1 MPSARR
7 LAEGKHIMALSF
19 EFYWSFRSPYSY
31 IALPRVMTLTRD
43 SAVEVDLRIVHPAA
57 IRNPAYFRAMNPLS
71 RPYFLLDGARQ
82 AAFHGLPF
90 RRPVPDP
97 IVQDQQTLA
106 IAEHQPY
113 IYRLSRL
120 GIAAVRHGRGLA
132 FCDEVSRLL
141 WDGSVDNW
149 HEGSHLAQAADRAG
163 LDLAELD
170 REIEADPERHEA
182 ALAAND
188 QALRAAGHWGV
199 PTAVFQQ
206 EPFFGQ
212 DRLDT
217 LIWRLRQHG
226 LTPRDR
232 EAELA

>member
-1 MPSARR
+1 
-7 LAEGKHIMALSF
+7 MALSF
-19 EFYWSFRSPYSY
+19 ELYWSFRSPYSY
-31 IALPRVMTLTRD
+31 IALPRVVALTRD
-43 SAVEVDLRIVHPAA
+43 FAVEVEMRVVHPAA

-71 RPYFLLDGARQ
+71 RPYFLLDSARE
-82 AAFHGLPF
+82 AAFRGLPF

-97 IVQDQQTLA
+97 IVQDQETLS

-113 IYRLSRL
+113 IHRLSRL
-120 GIAAVRHGRGLA
+120 GIAAVERGRGLA

-141 WDGSVDNW
+141 WDGTVGNW
-149 HEGSHLAQAADRAG
+149 HEGDHLARAAARAE

-170 REIEADPERHEA
+170 LAIAAEPERHEA

-188 QALRAAGHWGV
+188 AALRAAGHWGV
-199 PTAVFQQ
+199 PTSVFRG

-217 LIWRLRQHG
+217 LVWRLRQYG
-226 LTPRDR
+226 LEPRR
-232 EAELA
+232 